1 MKVSLGIVILGCLVA
16 TSVAIHIGNG
26 NVKAGDP
33 CTPYWYEPCGE
44 KKLISEEVH
53 PCTNVSNNIILIY

>member
-1 MKVSLGIVILGCLVA
+1 MKLSLGIVILGCLVA

-26 NVKAGDP
+26 DIKAGDP

-44 KKLISEEVH
+44 KALLSEEVH
-53 PCTNVSNNIILIY
+53 PCTDCEG